1 MRKQRRKETS
11 TIPTAST
18 GDIAFLLLV
27 FFMTTTIFNNELG
40 LQIVLP
46 EKGETVK
53 VKSSSIA
60 HVYISREGVIKV
72 EDIITSLDQ
81 VEDKAIELLTQNG
94 SIKADTNLIF
104 SMKTSRFCKYGLMI
118 NTFDKLKK
126 AFAQLN
132 IPEKISL
139 KPSPIEDE
147 F

>member
-1 MRKQRRKETS
+1 MRRRKRPTS
-11 TIPTAST
+11 SSIPTAST

-60 HVYISREGVIKV
+60 HVYVARDGSVKIDGKKTPIDKI
-72 EDIITSLDQ
+72 EDS
-81 VEDKAIELLTQNG
+81 AINLLTKG
-94 SIKADTNLIF
+94 HTEKVDTNLIF
-104 SMKTSRFCKYGLMI
+104 SMKTSRFCKYGVMI
-118 NTFDKLKK
+118 TVFDNLKK
-126 AFAQLN
+126 AFNTLN
-132 IPEKISL
+132 VPEKISL
-139 KPSPIEDE
+139 KPSPISEE